1 MICKKIKHPYRDE
14 KENQKLPNGD
24 KRSIRD
30 LLSKRPS
37 QDCSAHASSRRRKQ
51 KRTGRQDTRDAGQPE
66 VAAGTDTGPE
76 IADINNEGNESN
88 NTPKIG
94 KKLCFLSS
102 PPKGRP
108 DESKEDW
115 AKRFLEKIAIDLEG
129 ASGAAKITIE

>member
-1 MICKKIKHPYRDE
+1 MIIKKIKHPYRDE
-14 KENQKLPNGD
+14 KENQKLPKDD

-37 QDCSAHASSRRRKQ
+37 QDPSAYASSRRRKQ
-51 KRTGRQDTRDAGQPE
+51 KRTGRQDTRDVGQPE
-66 VAAGTDTGPE
+66 VAARTDTGPE
-76 IADINNEGNESN
+76 IADIINEDKESK

-102 PPKGRP
+102 PPKRRP

-115 AKRFLEKIAIDLEG
+115 AKRFLEKIANDLG
-129 ASGAAKITIE
+129 GVADRND

>member
-24 KRSIRD
+24 KRSIRN
-30 LLSKRPS
+30 LLSKRQS
-37 QDCSAHASSRRRKQ
+37 QDSSAHASSRRRKQ

-66 VAAGTDTGPE
+66 VAARTDTGPE
-76 IADINNEGNESN
+76 IAGIINESKESS
-88 NTPKIG
+88 NTPESS

-102 PPKGRP
+102 PPKRRS

-115 AKRFLEKIAIDLEG
+115 AERFLEKLATDLEG
-129 ASGAAKITIE
+129 AIDRK

>member
-37 QDCSAHASSRRRKQ
+37 QDSSAHASSSRRKQ

-66 VAAGTDTGPE
+66 VAAGTATGLE
-76 IADINNEGNESN
+76 IADIINEGKESN
-88 NTPKIG
+88 NTHKIG

-102 PPKGRP
+102 PPKRGP

-115 AKRFLEKIAIDLEG
+115 AERFLEKLATEFQEAQDQ
-129 ASGAAKITIE
+129 S

>member
-1 MICKKIKHPYRDE
+1 MIIKKIKHPYRDE

-37 QDCSAHASSRRRKQ
+37 QDPSAHASSRRRKQ

-66 VAAGTDTGPE
+66 VAARTDTGPE
-76 IADINNEGNESN
+76 IADIINEDKESK

-102 PPKGRP
+102 PPKSRP
-108 DESKEDW
+108 GESKEEW
-115 AKRFLEKIAIDLEG
+115 AMRFLEKIATDLEG
-129 ASGAAKITIE
+129 PANRND

>member
-14 KENQKLPNGD
+14 KENRKLPRGD

-30 LLSKRPS
+30 LLSKRQS
-37 QDCSAHASSRRRKQ
+37 QDPSAYASSRRRKQ

-76 IADINNEGNESN
+76 IANIINEDKESN

-102 PPKGRP
+102 PPKSRP
-108 DESKEDW
+108 DESKEEL
-115 AKRFLEKIAIDLEG
+115 AMRFLEKIATDLGG
-129 ASGAAKITIE
+129 ATDVND

>member
-37 QDCSAHASSRRRKQ
+37 QDSSAHASSRRRKQ
-51 KRTGRQDTRDAGQPE
+51 KRTGRQDTRDAGQSE
-66 VAAGTDTGPE
+66 VTTGTDTGPE
-76 IADINNEGNESN
+76 VTSIINKGKESN
-88 NTPKIG
+88 NTHKIG

-102 PPKGRP
+102 PPKRGP

-115 AKRFLEKIAIDLEG
+115 AERFLEKLATDLRAVSKNDG
-129 ASGAAKITIE
+129 S

>member
-14 KENQKLPNGD
+14 KENQKLPKGHT
-24 KRSIRD
+24 RSIRD

-37 QDCSAHASSRRRKQ
+37 QDPSANASSRRRKQ
-51 KRTGRQDTRDAGQPE
+51 KRSGRQDTRDAGQPE

-76 IADINNEGNESN
+76 IADIINEDKESN

-102 PPKGRP
+102 PPKSRP
-108 DESKEDW
+108 DESKKDW
-115 AKRFLEKIAIDLEG
+115 AKRYLEKIANDLGG
-129 ASGAAKITIE
+129 ASGKR

>member
-37 QDCSAHASSRRRKQ
+37 QDSSAHASSRRRKQ

-66 VAAGTDTGPE
+66 VAARTDTGPE
-76 IADINNEGNESN
+76 IADIINEDKEAK

-102 PPKGRP
+102 PPKSRP

-115 AKRFLEKIAIDLEG
+115 AKRFMEKIANDLG
-129 ASGAAKITIE
+129 GVTDRND

>member
-24 KRSIRD
+24 KRSIRG

-37 QDCSAHASSRRRKQ
+37 QDSSAHASSRRRKQ
-51 KRTGRQDTRDAGQPE
+51 KRTGRQDIRDAGQPE
-66 VAAGTDTGPE
+66 VAARTDTGPE
-76 IADINNEGNESN
+76 IADIINEDKESN

-102 PPKGRP
+102 PPKRGP

-115 AKRFLEKIAIDLEG
+115 AKRYLEKIANDLG
-129 ASGAAKITIE
+129 GVTDRND

>member
-14 KENQKLPNGD
+14 KENQKLSKGD

-30 LLSKRPS
+30 LFSKRPN
-37 QDCSAHASSRRRKQ
+37 QDPSAYASFSRRKQ
-51 KRTGRQDTRDAGQPE
+51 KRTGRQDIRDAGQPE
-66 VAAGTDTGPE
+66 VAARTDTGPE
-76 IADINNEGNESN
+76 IADIINEDKESN

-102 PPKGRP
+102 PPKSRP

-115 AKRFLEKIAIDLEG
+115 AKRFLEKIANDLG
-129 ASGAAKITIE
+129 GVTDRND